1 MTEQLENTTE
11 TEAQD
16 TPATE
21 TNIPAQE
28 DVDGDDV
35 DVVLLPEEDDGE
47 QEGKT
52 DKPESEDG
60 SEDNEQEAQEKTATQ
75 DSSVIRNLRAQERR
89 LRAERKQLQAEN
101 ERLKAE
107 RQPQATDTAEKEPT
121 KPMKPFDEA
130 NPNYG
135 DTELYDRQLEEYYA
149 AKSAYD
155 AKQREKQQREQQ
167 ERAKVQDEIK
177 AYRDAYDKIAARRS
191 DAIDAEKMAA
201 DTLSNEQQAAIF
213 TAAETPA
220 MAAQLIYQL
229 GLGLLN
235 GNKNAEQIVALDG
248 PNIGKFVK
256 RIGQLELQIM
266 NAPKKQPVPAPE
278 KTVKASTAVLSPEAH
293 LAKLEAEAAKTGDRS
308 AIIRYRK
315 QMEKQNK

>member
-1 MTEQLENTTE
+1 MTEQLETATE
-11 TEAQD
+11 TETQD

-21 TNIPAQE
+21 PNIPAQE

-52 DKPESEDG
+52 EKPETEEG
-60 SEDNEQEAQEKTATQ
+60 EEGEQEAQEKTATQ

-177 AYRDAYDKIAARRS
+177 AYRDAYDKIAARKS

-248 PNIGKFVK
+248 HNIGKFVK
-256 RIGQLELQIM
+256 KIGQLELQIM

-278 KTVKASTAVLSPEAH
+278 TKVKASTAVLSPEAH